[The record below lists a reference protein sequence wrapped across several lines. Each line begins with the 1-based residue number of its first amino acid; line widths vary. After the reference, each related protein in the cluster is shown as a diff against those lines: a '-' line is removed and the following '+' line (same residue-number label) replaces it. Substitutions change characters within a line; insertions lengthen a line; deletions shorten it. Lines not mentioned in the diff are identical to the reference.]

1 MCGKRQHLATY
12 HGHWHHR
19 IMIAIVIVL
28 EIVVVVA
35 VVINIII
42 IGVIIIGVIIIG
54 VIIIIIIIVIV
65 VIAIIISEF
74 KKRLQLRLRL
84 WQRVRYKTIGCNEQT
99 NDLHVRYNFWYISL
113 PYSAKQQR
121 EMTKFKLCRV
131 CGTHDG
137 EFSILCLNLNA
148 IPTNYVPR

>member
-1 MCGKRQHLATY
+1 
-12 HGHWHHR
+12 
-19 IMIAIVIVL
+19 MIAIVIVL

-42 IGVIIIGVIIIG
+42 IGVIIIIIIIIIG

-121 EMTKFKLCRV
+121 EMTKFKLCGV